1 MYNCFCNVRECG
13 VDLQSQAAF
22 ELAAK
27 GPIRPLNSKIPV
39 IYGIKC
45 VEFDPP
51 NFTLGMFNA

>member
-1 MYNCFCNVRECG
+1 MLYFRLCG
-13 VDLQSQAAF
+13 VDLQSQTAY

-27 GPIRPLNSKIPV
+27 GPIRPMDSKTPV

-51 NFTLGMFNA
+51 NFTLGM